1 MLHERTRWRCHSKL
15 ALTRR
20 CALSNRLWQSTS
32 ALLIRTFPALSSTP
46 RWRNKIFKRKIN
58 NTLQINYQRET
69 KKCQSQQSDVGGRKF
84 TSQWREFYKVWKLEK
99 FCFLDISV
107 RRHWK
112 GKNLNLI
119 DCKTNHTQKSINF
132 IRSTYIH
139 LHHSEKKFF
148 ILKKHVR
155 ILWHEGT
162 IGRAGA
168 SINYV
173 FVHDRKESFPES
185 FLRKTSNW
193 VWDKPKSNSK
203 RESIYQRRLSIGRKQ
218 FLMEENG
225 NQCQT
230 GIEIINAEVC
240 AR

>member
-112 GKNLNLI
+112 GKKSESDRLQN
-119 DCKTNHTQKSINF
+119 KSHTKVNQFHSLHVYPPSSFRKKNSLYWKSMLEF
-132 IRSTYIH
+132 Y
-139 LHHSEKKFF
+139 
-148 ILKKHVR
+148 
-155 ILWHEGT
+155 GM
-162 IGRAGA
+162 
-168 SINYV
+168 
-173 FVHDRKESFPES
+173 KE
-185 FLRKTSNW
+185 R
-193 VWDKPKSNSK
+193 
-203 RESIYQRRLSIGRKQ
+203 
-218 FLMEENG
+218 
-225 NQCQT
+225 
-230 GIEIINAEVC
+230 
-240 AR
+240 